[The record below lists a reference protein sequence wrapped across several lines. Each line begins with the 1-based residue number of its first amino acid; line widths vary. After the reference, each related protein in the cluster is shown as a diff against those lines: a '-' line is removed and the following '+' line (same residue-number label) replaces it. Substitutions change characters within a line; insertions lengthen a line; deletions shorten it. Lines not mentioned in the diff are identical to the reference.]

1 MKAWAQ
7 DHEASK
13 GSAEQLLHFGAGE
26 LKKREAS
33 KRTFLCSRL
42 SGSWRPNPCQ
52 VLPSSEGWR
61 QQGASQKVTL
71 CPRQAQVNGYKDIQL
86 YLRPLLPLSPLMPP
100 WHPYP
105 AQTGSWAYAWGTW
118 RWVLDFDR
126 KFSVRALLQQV
137 GQPEGTTP
145 HHGPGR
151 WPVPAPSQ
159 PSQHL
164 GSWKRQRPTEAD
176 LTAQGRALSL
186 SICVARS
193 GQRAAGLRL
202 TDPAPGGPQAQPPQR
217 LRRRCSTG
225 LAVDPAC

>member
-71 CPRQAQVNGYKDIQL
+71 CPRQAQVNGYKGHSAL
-86 YLRPLLPLSPLMPP
+86 PASPSASVPVNATLAPLSCANRQLGLCMG
-100 WHPYP
+100 YL
-105 AQTGSWAYAWGTW
+105 A
-118 RWVLDFDR
+118 
-126 KFSVRALLQQV
+126 
-137 GQPEGTTP
+137 
-145 HHGPGR
+145 
-151 WPVPAPSQ
+151 
-159 PSQHL
+159 L
-164 GSWKRQRPTEAD
+164 GS
-176 LTAQGRALSL
+176 
-186 SICVARS
+186 
-193 GQRAAGLRL
+193 RL
-202 TDPAPGGPQAQPPQR
+202 
-217 LRRRCSTG
+217 
-225 LAVDPAC
+225 